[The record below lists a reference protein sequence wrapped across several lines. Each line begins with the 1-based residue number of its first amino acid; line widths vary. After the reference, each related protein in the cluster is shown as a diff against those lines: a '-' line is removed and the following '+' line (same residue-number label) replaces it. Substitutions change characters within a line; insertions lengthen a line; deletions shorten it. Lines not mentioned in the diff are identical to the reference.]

1 MRGVGAVMIELI
13 EQGDCVKVIYHD
25 GSNRWR
31 NIYPG
36 EVIEV
41 PADLTTEQK
50 AELDE
55 MLARCE
61 TRFAEVV
68 EVAQAENQAMQ
79 AELDKIQAEEDA
91 KYAAEIRR
99 QLIAAGVIKP

>member
-1 MRGVGAVMIELI
+1 MIELI
-13 EQGDCVKVIYHD
+13 EQGDCVKLVWLDESH
-25 GSNRWR
+25 RWR
-31 NIYPG
+31 NVYPG

-41 PADLTTEQK
+41 PAELTIEQQ
-50 AELDE
+50 AQLDE

-68 EVAQAENQAMQ
+68 LESEAENQAMH
-79 AELDKIQAEEDA
+79 AELEKLQAEEDA
-91 KYAAEIRR
+91 KRSAEIRA